1 MKRLTVLI
9 SFTLLLFIYALKKGY
24 IPARLLAVFHI
35 PSVGTTSQSAQESTV
50 EIITEESAIIKAV
63 EHALPSVVTVA
74 IKKTVTK
81 NVYSIDPFNPFA
93 QLNIQPQE
101 QKFEGNIGSGF
112 VIDKNGVIIT
122 NKHVVA
128 DTDATYSVITNE
140 NKTYTIDKIIRD
152 PLNDLAIIKITSKEP
167 LNALKLAD
175 SNALKLGQLA
185 IAIGTPLGE
194 YKNTV
199 TSGVVSGLGRGITT
213 GSPYEGFVERLDNV
227 IQTDAAISPGN
238 SGGPLLNSS
247 GHVIGLNTAVS
258 QQGQNIGFAIPS
270 NVIRELLSNYIA
282 SGGTISRP
290 YLGVRYSIIDR
301 DTALLNKVPAGALV
315 RDVVK
320 DSGADG
326 VGIVIGD
333 IITEIDGNAISKQD
347 DIAKIIAS
355 HKVGDTLSVSVYRD
369 KKIQKLQIKLKNA
382 TE

>member
-1 MKRLTVLI
+1 MKRLIVLA
-9 SFTLLLFIYALKKGY
+9 LLLFLLLVYVLNKGY
-24 IPARLLAVFHI
+24 IPARLFAFFHI
-35 PSVGTTSQSAQESTV
+35 PVSTTLQSAKESTV
-50 EIITEESAIIKAV
+50 EITTEESAVINAV
-63 EHALPSVVTVA
+63 ERALPSVVTIA
-74 IKKTVTK
+74 IKKTVTQ

-93 QLNIQPQE
+93 QPNIQPQE
-101 QKFEGNIGSGF
+101 QKVEGNIGSGF

-128 DTDATYSVITNE
+128 DIDATYTVITNE
-140 NKTYTIDKIIRD
+140 NKTYTVDKIIRD

-167 LNALKLAD
+167 LNALQLTD
-175 SNALKLGQLA
+175 SNMLKLGQRA

-247 GHVIGLNTAVS
+247 GDVIGLNTAVS
-258 QQGQNIGFAIPS
+258 LQGQSIGFAIPS

-315 RDVVK
+315 RDIVK
-320 DSGADG
+320 GSGADDA
-326 VGIVIGD
+326 GIVIGD
-333 IITEIDGNAISKQD
+333 IITEIDGNDISKQD
-347 DIAKIIAS
+347 DIAKIITS
-355 HKVGDTLSVSVYRD
+355 HNVGDSLSVSIYRD